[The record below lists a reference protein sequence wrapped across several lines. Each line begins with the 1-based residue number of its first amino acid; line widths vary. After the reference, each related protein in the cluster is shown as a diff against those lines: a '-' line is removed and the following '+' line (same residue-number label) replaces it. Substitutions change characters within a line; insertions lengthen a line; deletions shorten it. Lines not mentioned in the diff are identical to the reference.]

1 MLKQL
6 ELEHATRRQVK
17 ILGGN
22 THQRDEELSPLVS
35 VIIVNYNGKIYLDEC
50 LDSLKSTTYQNFEIL
65 VVDNNSSD
73 QSSDLI
79 KRRYPYV
86 KLIELKKNQGFAIA
100 NNLGAE
106 AAKGDFYIFLN
117 NDTIVTQTWLSELVN
132 AIIESQDNEVA
143 IAQSFLVRRNG
154 EIDSSGDFIDKF
166 GRPYSSK
173 LENPP
178 DGRHIM
184 SARAASMIIKKEVF
198 WKLGGFEEIFFA
210 SFEDVHLGWKAWIAG
225 YKVILA
231 SNSIVYHFTGQ
242 TVKRL
247 KSRMNFHS
255 MKNQACI
262 ILLNFEF
269 PSCIG
274 KFLSLIPLYRPSIRP
289 VKRMEALRVSV
300 RQAEEQNPNT
310 IAPEIYS
317 NPVLLKDV
325 LKTFLWICIHTL
337 TLYKKYRQ
345 INRMR
350 VRSTDCLRKI
360 GLITNNRYE
369 K

>member
-1 MLKQL
+1 L
-6 ELEHATRRQVK
+6 
-17 ILGGN
+17 N
-22 THQRDEELSPLVS
+22 PLVS
-35 VIIVNYNGKIYLDEC
+35 VIVVNYNGKIYLDKC
-50 LDSLKSTTYQNFEIL
+50 LDSLKSTTYENFEIL

-73 QSSDLI
+73 QSSDLV
-79 KRRYPYV
+79 KKKYPYV
-86 KLIELKKNQGFAIA
+86 KLIELKKNLGFAIA

-117 NDTIVTQTWLSELVN
+117 NDTVVTQSWLSELVN

-143 IAQSFLVRRNG
+143 IAQSFLVRHDG
-154 EIDSSGDFIDKF
+154 EIDSSGDFIDRF

-178 DGRHIM
+178 DRRQIM
-184 SARAASMIIKKEVF
+184 SARAASMIIRKEVF
-198 WKLGGFEEIFFA
+198 WKLGGFEDIFFA

-231 SNSIVYHFTGQ
+231 TNSIVYHFTGQ
-242 TVKRL
+242 TVKRV

-274 KFLSLIPLYRPSIRP
+274 KFLSLVPLYRPSIRSANQ
-289 VKRMEALRVSV
+289 RAE
-300 RQAEEQNPNT
+300 EEQNSDT

-325 LKTFLWICIHTL
+325 LKTFLWICSHTL
-337 TLYKKYRQ
+337 TLYKKYRH

-350 VRSTDCLRKI
+350 VRSTECLSKI

>member
-1 MLKQL
+1 L
-6 ELEHATRRQVK
+6 
-17 ILGGN
+17 N
-22 THQRDEELSPLVS
+22 TFVS
-35 VIIVNYNGKIYLDEC
+35 IIIVNYNGEFYLDRC
-50 LDSLKSTTYQNFEIL
+50 LDSLKDTTYPNFEVI
-65 VVDNNSSD
+65 VIDNNSSD
-73 QSSDLI
+73 RSSDLV
-79 KRRYPYV
+79 KSKYPYV
-86 KLIELKKNQGFAIA
+86 KLIELKKNLGFAPA

-106 AAKGDFYIFLN
+106 VGKGDFYIFLN
-117 NDTIVTQTWLSELVN
+117 NDTIVTKTWLYELVK
-132 AIIESQDNEVA
+132 AIVGSQDDKVA
-143 IAQSFLVRRNG
+143 IAQSFLVRQDG

-262 ILLNFEF
+262 ILLDFEF
-269 PSCIG
+269 PSCIK
-274 KFLSLIPLYRPSIRP
+274 KFLSLVPIYRPSIRSAGQW
-289 VKRMEALRVSV
+289 KED
-300 RQAEEQNPNT
+300 EQDLNT
-310 IAPEIYS
+310 TAPEIYS

-325 LKTFLWICIHTL
+325 LKTFLWICSHTL

-350 VRSTDCLRKI
+350 VRSTECLSKI
-360 GLITNNRYE
+360 GLITNNRNE

>member
-1 MLKQL
+1 M
-6 ELEHATRRQVK
+6 
-17 ILGGN
+17 N
-22 THQRDEELSPLVS
+22 TFVS
-35 VIIVNYNGKIYLDEC
+35 IIIVNYNGEFYLDRC
-50 LDSLKSTTYQNFEIL
+50 LDSLKDTTYPNFEVI
-65 VVDNNSSD
+65 VIDNNSSD
-73 QSSDLI
+73 RSSDLV
-79 KRRYPYV
+79 KSKYPYV
-86 KLIELKKNQGFAIA
+86 KLIELKKNLGFAPA

-106 AAKGDFYIFLN
+106 VGKGDFYIFLN
-117 NDTIVTQTWLSELVN
+117 NDTIVTKTWLYELVK
-132 AIIESQDNEVA
+132 AIVGSQDDKVA
-143 IAQSFLVRRNG
+143 IAQSFLVRQDG

-262 ILLNFEF
+262 ILLDFEF
-269 PSCIG
+269 PSCIK
-274 KFLSLIPLYRPSIRP
+274 KFLSLVPIYRPSIRSAGQW
-289 VKRMEALRVSV
+289 KED
-300 RQAEEQNPNT
+300 EQDLNT
-310 IAPEIYS
+310 TAPEIYS

-325 LKTFLWICIHTL
+325 LKTFLWICSHTL

-350 VRSTDCLRKI
+350 VRSTECLSKI
-360 GLITNNRYE
+360 GLITNNRNE